1 MKNGE
6 GFGFC
11 PQTYRPAKT
20 RTAHADATE
29 PGRPD
34 GLPTFATVTDSDN
47 RFNITKNHYDIKQG
61 GQKVPHH
68 IADKR
73 PCFKSKLLGF
83 IASVMDSLIG
93 QSTNLDDQVTP

>member
-1 MKNGE
+1 MENGE
-6 GFGFC
+6 GFDVC

-34 GLPTFATVTDSDN
+34 GLPAFATVS
-47 RFNITKNHYDIKQG
+47 FVYDTPTAQVYTG
-61 GQKVPHH
+61 E
-68 IADKR
+68 
-73 PCFKSKLLGF
+73 
-83 IASVMDSLIG
+83 MDSLIG